1 MLSPALSAVSETM
14 SEELGLVR
22 VPHNRN
28 AANLTS
34 ELHTVVGALCRGR
47 DGALLEGEITQA

>member
-1 MLSPALSAVSETM
+1 M
-14 SEELGLVR
+14 SKELGLVR
-22 VPHNRN
+22 VPHDRN

-47 DGALLEGEITQA
+47 NSALLEGEITQA

>member
-1 MLSPALSAVSETM
+1 MLSPALSAGKQDERGA
-14 SEELGLVR
+14 GLVR

-47 DGALLEGEITQA
+47 DSALLEGEITQA